1 MNYRGTESIEIYER
15 KFSLEHIYHMFV
27 DGRIQFPMEPLR
39 SKVKMERELE
49 QLLDIVWMGI
59 PLPAV
64 YVSELQNGN
73 FLILENDDTLWKLL
87 YFLDGKYEADYRVE
101 DNSLYHGNIQMLRS
115 DEPRLA
121 MGLYDTV
128 ISFQII
134 DYRTPKYLHMSIG
147 KMVEHWNITREQSI
161 REMLYDPCEISV
173 LNDITKDMN
182 YILSRGH
189 LRGISPIMRYRILYM
204 LMNWFVYTGVW
215 KEEIEMQEQLLLEK
229 TLEFTEKQGRR
240 IDELLDTINC
250 FGDYIFS
257 VLAQNRNG
265 TSKRIRKSIL
275 DKYFG
280 ILVCLLDMAER
291 RGTRR
296 EHVNYILL
304 ERGVFL
310 EICREMERHQ
320 LTKRSIEWAFER
332 WEREL

>member
-1 MNYRGTESIEIYER
+1 MNYRGTENIEIYER

-27 DGRIQFPMEPLR
+27 DGRIQFPLEPLR
-39 SKVKMERELE
+39 SKVKMEKELE

-87 YFLDGKYEADYRVE
+87 YFLDGRYEADYRIE
-101 DNSLYHGNIQMLRS
+101 ENSLYHGNIQMLRS

-147 KMVEHWNITREQSI
+147 KLVEHWNITREQSI
-161 REMLYDPCEISV
+161 REMLYDPYEISV

-182 YILSRGH
+182 HILSRGH
-189 LRGISPIMRYRILYM
+189 LRGNSTIMRYRTLYM
-204 LMNWFVYTGVW
+204 LMNWFVYIGVW
-215 KEEIEMQEQLLLEK
+215 QEEIEMQEQLLLEK
-229 TLEFTEKQGRR
+229 TLEFMKWQGKR
-240 IDELLDTINC
+240 INELLSATNY

-257 VLAQNRNG
+257 VLAQNKKG
-265 TSKRIRKSIL
+265 TSKKIRKSIL
-275 DKYFG
+275 DKYLG
-280 ILVCLLDMAER
+280 IFVCMLDMAKR
-291 RGTRR
+291 RGTGGN
-296 EHVNYILL
+296 HVNYILL
-304 ERGVFL
+304 EQGVFP
-310 EICREMERHQ
+310 EICRELERHQ
-320 LTKRSIEWAFER
+320 LTKRSIEGAFER

>member
-1 MNYRGTESIEIYER
+1 MNYRGTENIEIYER
-15 KFSLEHIYHMFV
+15 KFSLEHIYHMFME
-27 DGRIQFPMEPLR
+27 GRIHFPMEPLR
-39 SKVKMERELE
+39 SKVKMEKELE

-73 FLILENDDTLWKLL
+73 FLIFENDDTLWKLL
-87 YFLDGKYEADYRVE
+87 YFLDGRYEADYRIE
-101 DNSLYHGNIQMLRS
+101 ENSLYHGNIQMLRS

-147 KMVEHWNITREQSI
+147 KMIEHWNITREQSI
-161 REMLYDPCEISV
+161 REMLYDPYEISV

-182 YILSRGH
+182 HILNRVH
-189 LRGISPIMRYRILYM
+189 LRGFSSIMRYRTLYM

-215 KEEIEMQEQLLLEK
+215 HEEMEMQEQLLLEK
-229 TLEFTEKQGRR
+229 TLEFMEKQGKR
-240 IDELLDTINC
+240 IDENK
-250 FGDYIFS
+250 
-257 VLAQNRNG
+257 NR
-265 TSKRIRKSIL
+265 TSKRISKSIL

-280 ILVCLLDMAER
+280 ILVCLLDMAK
-291 RGTRR
+291 RR
-296 EHVNYILL
+296 ETDQEHVDYILL

-320 LTKRSIEWAFER
+320 LTKRSIEGAFER

>member
-1 MNYRGTESIEIYER
+1 MNYRGTENIEIYER

-39 SKVKMERELE
+39 SKVKMEKELE

-87 YFLDGKYEADYRVE
+87 YFLDGRYEVDYRVE
-101 DNSLYHGNIQMLRS
+101 ENLLHGDIQMLRFN
-115 DEPRLA
+115 EPRLA

-134 DYRTPKYLHMSIG
+134 DYRTPKYQHMSIG
-147 KMVEHWNITREQSI
+147 KLVEHWNITREQSI
-161 REMLYDPCEISV
+161 REMLYDPHEIRV

-182 YILSRGH
+182 YILNRGH
-189 LRGISPIMRYRILYM
+189 LRGISPIMRYRTLYM

-215 KEEIEMQEQLLLEK
+215 QEEIEMQEQLLLEK

-257 VLAQNRNG
+257 ALAQNRNR
-265 TSKRIRKSIL
+265 TSKRISKSIL
-275 DKYFG
+275 DKNFG

-291 RGTRR
+291 RGTPR

-304 ERGVFL
+304 ERGGFL

-320 LTKRSIEWAFER
+320 LTKRSIEGAFKR

>member
-1 MNYRGTESIEIYER
+1 MNYRGTENIEIYER

-39 SKVKMERELE
+39 SKVKMEKELE

-87 YFLDGKYEADYRVE
+87 YFLDGRYEVDYRVE
-101 DNSLYHGNIQMLRS
+101 ENLLHGDIQMLRF

-147 KMVEHWNITREQSI
+147 KLVEHWNITREQSI
-161 REMLYDPCEISV
+161 REMLYNPHEIRV

-182 YILSRGH
+182 YILNRGH
-189 LRGISPIMRYRILYM
+189 LRGISPIMRYRTLYM

-215 KEEIEMQEQLLLEK
+215 QEEIEMQEQLLLEK

-240 IDELLDTINC
+240 IDELVDTINC
-250 FGDYIFS
+250 FGDYIFT
-257 VLAQNRNG
+257 VLAQNRNR
-265 TSKRIRKSIL
+265 TSKRISKSIL

-296 EHVNYILL
+296 DHVNYILL

-320 LTKRSIEWAFER
+320 LTKRSIEGAFER

>member
-1 MNYRGTESIEIYER
+1 MNYRGTENIEIYER
-15 KFSLEHIYHMFV
+15 KISLEHIYHMFME
-27 DGRIQFPMEPLR
+27 GRIQFPMEPLR
-39 SKVKMERELE
+39 SKVKMEKELE

-87 YFLDGKYEADYRVE
+87 YFLDGRYEADYRIE
-101 DNSLYHGNIQMLRS
+101 ENSLYHGNIQMLRS

-147 KMVEHWNITREQSI
+147 KLVEHWNITREQSI
-161 REMLYDPCEISV
+161 REMLYDPYEISV

-182 YILSRGH
+182 HILSRGH
-189 LRGISPIMRYRILYM
+189 LRGNSTIMRYRTLYM
-204 LMNWFVYTGVW
+204 LMNWFVYIGVW
-215 KEEIEMQEQLLLEK
+215 QEEIEMQEQLLLEK
-229 TLEFTEKQGRR
+229 TLEFMKWQGKR
-240 IDELLDTINC
+240 INELLSATNY

-257 VLAQNRNG
+257 VLAQNKKG
-265 TSKRIRKSIL
+265 TSKKIRKSIL
-275 DKYFG
+275 DKYLG
-280 ILVCLLDMAER
+280 IFVCMLDMAKR
-291 RGTRR
+291 RGTGGN
-296 EHVNYILL
+296 HVNYILL
-304 ERGVFL
+304 EQGVFL
-310 EICREMERHQ
+310 EICRELERHQ
-320 LTKRSIEWAFER
+320 LTKRSIEGAFER

>member
-1 MNYRGTESIEIYER
+1 MNYRGTEKIEIYER

-27 DGRIQFPMEPLR
+27 EGRIQFPMEPPR

-87 YFLDGKYEADYRVE
+87 YFLDGRYEVDYRVE

-147 KMVEHWNITREQSI
+147 KLVEHWNITREQSI
-161 REMLYDPCEISV
+161 REMLYDPHEIRV

-182 YILSRGH
+182 YILNRGH

-215 KEEIEMQEQLLLEK
+215 QEEIEMQEQLLLEK

-257 VLAQNRNG
+257 VLAQNRNR
-265 TSKRIRKSIL
+265 TSKRISKSIL

-291 RGTRR
+291 KGTRR
-296 EHVNYILL
+296 DHVNYILL

-320 LTKRSIEWAFER
+320 LTKRSMEWALER